1 MVRWLSG
8 YEQLNQI
15 FTVLTPKDVGTDA
28 FMLLMMCWLAV
39 LVYTLFYQEYSK
51 KAGILTDRR
60 MNGLSDRSPCS
71 IAHKP
76 RQTLNTARTVLM
88 GTFSSFRNKS
98 HTGRHAAKQGAN
110 LAVQLKN
117 GFDRN
122 SYRRFT
128 VLYRSEI
135 ATNAQHRANGFG
147 G

>member
-1 MVRWLSG
+1 MKVPRT
-8 YEQLNQI
+8 
-15 FTVLTPKDVGTDA
+15 FTVLYRSQTATNA
-28 FMLLMMCWLAV
+28 QHRA
-39 LVYTLFYQEYSK
+39 
-51 KAGILTDRR
+51 
-60 MNGLSDRSPCS
+60 NGFD
-71 IAHKP
+71 
-76 RQTLNTARTVLM
+76 
-88 GTFSSFRNKS
+88 GYFFSSFRNKS

>member
-1 MVRWLSG
+1 MKVPRT
-8 YEQLNQI
+8 
-15 FTVLTPKDVGTDA
+15 FTVL
-28 FMLLMMCWLAV
+28 
-39 LVYTLFYQEYSK
+39 Y
-51 KAGILTDRR
+51 
-60 MNGLSDRSPCS
+60 RS
-71 IAHKP
+71 
-76 RQTLNTARTVLM
+76 QTATNAQHARTVLM

-147 G
+147 W